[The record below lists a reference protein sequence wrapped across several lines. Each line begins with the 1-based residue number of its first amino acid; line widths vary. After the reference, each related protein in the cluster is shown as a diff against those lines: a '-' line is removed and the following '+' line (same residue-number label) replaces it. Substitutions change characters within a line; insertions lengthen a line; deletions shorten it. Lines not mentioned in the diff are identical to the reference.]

1 MSTGQRSLALAA
13 LLFLGLVS
21 LADAAYLT
29 LVHVDLVTGAGGIG
43 RICHAL
49 SKTGCEVTGGRFG
62 DLFGVPV
69 AVIGAAGVLAILVT
83 TIVALVRRRDPD
95 HASHAVLFG
104 LTGAALL
111 ASLLMGALSLVEG
124 AYCPFCVIWYLLS
137 AASFA
142 AAAASF
148 DRPLAEGVG
157 HVLPALRRPAGVV
170 AIVTFAV
177 GLGLFQLGYTKV
189 LGTIGS
195 MVDVQVREEI
205 EAALARPRI
214 TDLDLTGQPRRRVGG
229 PGEPT
234 LIVEFG
240 DFECP
245 YCRQLWD
252 HSERYFAATSRP
264 LEVVFVNY
272 PLDASCNANT
282 DGTLHPQA
290 CFAAY
295 AGECAQ
301 AQGRFW
307 EYAERLFHSQPDLGR
322 ADLIQAAADL
332 GLDMP
337 SFERCLDDPA
347 TAAAIV
353 TDVNLGTRS
362 RIRGTPMVLID
373 GYKLAGVVRA
383 PFFEG
388 MLSRIQGPAPR
399 P

>member
-13 LLFLGLVS
+13 LLLLALVS
-21 LADAAYLT
+21 LADATYLT

-62 DLFGVPV
+62 DLLGIPV

-83 TIVALVRRRDPD
+83 TIVALVRRRDPE
-95 HASHAVLFG
+95 HPSHAVLFG
-104 LTGAALL
+104 LTGVALL

-137 AASFA
+137 AACFA
-142 AAAASF
+142 AATASL
-148 DRPLAEGVG
+148 DRPIAEGIRRF
-157 HVLPALRRPAGVV
+157 LPALGRPAGIIAVV
-170 AIVTFAV
+170 SFAI
-177 GLGLFQLGYTKV
+177 GMGLFQLGYHRV
-189 LGTIGS
+189 LATIGA
-195 MVDVQVREEI
+195 MVEVQVKEEI

-214 TDLDLTGQPRRRVGG
+214 TDLDLQGQPRRRVGG

-252 HSERYFAATSRP
+252 HSERYFDGTSRP
-264 LEVVFVNY
+264 LEIVFINY
-272 PLDASCNANT
+272 PLDASCNART
-282 DGTLHPQA
+282 EGSLHPQA

-295 AGECAQ
+295 AGECAE

-307 EYAERLFHSQPDLGR
+307 EYAGALFHRQPDLGR
-322 ADLIQAAADL
+322 QALIDTAAKL

-353 TDVNLGTRS
+353 KDVNLGTKA

-383 PFFEG
+383 PFLEG
-388 MLSRIQGPAPR
+388 MLERVQGPAPT